1 MSVSELHFL
10 AIKNTRICQV
20 LILVHFKS
28 FTNNALYLCDLV
40 DASICMSYLYQC
52 IDPIDQI
59 SKKKIA
65 SAQNTKKYS

>member
-40 DASICMSYLYQC
+40 DASQYLYEL
-52 IDPIDQI
+52 
-59 SKKKIA
+59 SL
-65 SAQNTKKYS
+65 SMH